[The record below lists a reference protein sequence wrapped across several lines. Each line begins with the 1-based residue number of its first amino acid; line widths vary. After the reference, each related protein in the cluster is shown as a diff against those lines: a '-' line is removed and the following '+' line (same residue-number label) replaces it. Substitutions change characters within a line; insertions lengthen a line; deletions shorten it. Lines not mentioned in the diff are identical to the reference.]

1 MDMFYESVLNQVL
14 LSMKRF
20 SDRNAFCINEVFYT
34 YQQFSQCISEIR
46 HMLIKAHPSNSKVG
60 LVVNDDLETYAS
72 IIALWLEGCCYVPLH
87 PNWPQERCIE
97 ICNQVGLDL
106 ILDSSDHSR
115 YNSIS
120 VLRSLHRVQIV
131 DCLMP
136 KIGVSDEELAYI
148 LFTSGSTGKPKGVQL
163 SRKNL
168 ASFMDAFFDIYPM
181 NESDRCLQCFDLTF
195 DLSIM
200 SYLAPLMRGAC
211 VYTVPPDEIKYT
223 YVGSLIEDEQLTFA
237 LMAPS
242 TIKYLRPYFDE
253 MDCSSLKYSLF
264 CGEALHED
272 ITKQWSECA
281 KNAIIDNVYGPTED
295 TIFCSTYRFKKGVD
309 NKSHNGVLS
318 IGKPMKNC
326 GMEIFDDQCNKCNIG
341 VMGEL
346 CLSGPQL
353 TMGYYRNEIKNKEAF
368 FEKDGIRWYHSGDVC
383 YKDADGDIMYS
394 GRLDHQAKIQGFRV
408 ELGEIEFHAK
418 QYLKDK
424 NVVCVAFDNK
434 DGLTEIAMFIE
445 KEEFNP
451 DEMLAYMRTKMPS
464 YMIPTRLFYIPVFPL
479 NSNDKTDKVKLRQM
493 IDN

>member
-1 MDMFYESVLNQVL
+1 
-14 LSMKRF
+14 
-20 SDRNAFCINEVFYT
+20 
-34 YQQFSQCISEIR
+34 
-46 HMLIKAHPSNSKVG
+46 MLVKAHPSNSKVG

-120 VLRSLHRVQIV
+120 VLRSSHRVQIV

-281 KNAIIDNVYGPTED
+281 KKA
-295 TIFCSTYRFKKGVD
+295 
-309 NKSHNGVLS
+309 
-318 IGKPMKNC
+318 
-326 GMEIFDDQCNKCNIG
+326 
-341 VMGEL
+341 
-346 CLSGPQL
+346 
-353 TMGYYRNEIKNKEAF
+353 
-368 FEKDGIRWYHSGDVC
+368 
-383 YKDADGDIMYS
+383 
-394 GRLDHQAKIQGFRV
+394 
-408 ELGEIEFHAK
+408 
-418 QYLKDK
+418 
-424 NVVCVAFDNK
+424 
-434 DGLTEIAMFIE
+434 
-445 KEEFNP
+445 
-451 DEMLAYMRTKMPS
+451 
-464 YMIPTRLFYIPVFPL
+464 
-479 NSNDKTDKVKLRQM
+479 
-493 IDN
+493 

>member
-1 MDMFYESVLNQVL
+1 MSSFKKFIITPILN
-14 LSMKRF
+14 SIERF
-20 SDRNAFCINEVFYT
+20 PSRNAFCIDEEHYT
-34 YQQFSQCISEIR
+34 YAQLGKCISKVRIALQQCN
-46 HMLIKAHPSNSKVG
+46 HQNTKVG
-60 LVVNDDLETYAS
+60 LVINDDLETYAS
-72 IIALWLEGCCYVPLH
+72 IIALWMEGDCYVPLH
-87 PNWPQERCIE
+87 PNWPMERCLD
-97 ICNQVGLDL
+97 ICEQVELDL
-106 ILDSSDHSR
+106 VLDSSEKSR
-115 YNSIS
+115 YENVQ
-120 VLRSLHRVQIV
+120 VLKTSELEYTG
-131 DCLMP
+131 DCFEP
-136 KIGVSDEELAYI
+136 KQGVSDEELAYI

-181 NESDRCLQCFDLTF
+181 TESDKCLQCFDLTF

-200 SYLAPLMRGAC
+200 SYLAPLVKGAC

-223 YVGSLIEDEQLTFA
+223 YVGSLIEDEHLTFA

-242 TIKYLRPYFDE
+242 TITYLKPYFDE

-281 KNAIIDNVYGPTED
+281 MNAVIDNVYGPTED
-295 TIFCSTYRFKKGVD
+295 TIFCSTYRFNRVTV

-326 GMEIFDDQCNKCNIG
+326 GMTIFDEQGNECAIG

-353 TMGYYRNEIKNKEAF
+353 TKGYHKNEEKNKDAF
-368 FEKDGIRWYHSGDVC
+368 FMKDGIRWYRSGDLC
-383 YKDADGDIMYS
+383 YKDEDGDIMYS

-418 QYLKDK
+418 EFLGDK
-424 NVVCVAFDNK
+424 NVVCIAYDNK
-434 DGLTEIAMFIE
+434 EGLTEIAMFIE
-445 KEEFNP
+445 AEEFDS
-451 DEMLAYMRTKMPS
+451 DEMIAFMRTKMPA
-464 YMIPTRLFYIPVFPL
+464 YMIPKRIVFEQSFPL
-479 NSNDKTDKVKLRQM
+479 NSNGKLDRNVLKAQL
-493 IDN
+493 